1 MLLTGNFS
9 RSLDEK
15 LRLAIP
21 RPLREAMD
29 CPKGAKLLLVAP
41 ETDVSLAIYSAAA
54 FGRWAERLARVSPTR
69 QDVRAFT
76 RLFYAQAQ
84 QAELD
89 GQGRIRIPPE
99 LVQLAKLEKEVVLL
113 GVYDHLEVWAAP
125 RWRAYV
131 AEKQAHYDEIAETTF
146 GPSPGGE

>member
-1 MLLTGNFS
+1 
-9 RSLDEK
+9 
-15 LRLAIP
+15 
-21 RPLREAMD
+21 MD
-29 CPKGAKLLLVAP
+29 CPKGAKLLLAP
-41 ETDVSLAIYSAAA
+41 ETDASLAIYSAAA

-69 QDVRAFT
+69 QDVRPFT

>member
-1 MLLTGNFS
+1 MLVTGSFT
-9 RSLDEK
+9 RALDEK

-21 RPLREAMD
+21 KPLREAME
-29 CPKGAKLLLVAP
+29 CPKGAKLLVAP
-41 ETDVSLAIYSAAA
+41 GTDASLAIYSAAA
-54 FGRWAERLARVSPTR
+54 FGRWAERLAQVSPTR

-84 QAELD
+84 QVELDAQGRVRISAELA
-89 GQGRIRIPPE
+89 
-99 LVQLAKLEKEVVLL
+99 QLATLEKEVVLL

-146 GPSPGGE
+146 GPSPGGP